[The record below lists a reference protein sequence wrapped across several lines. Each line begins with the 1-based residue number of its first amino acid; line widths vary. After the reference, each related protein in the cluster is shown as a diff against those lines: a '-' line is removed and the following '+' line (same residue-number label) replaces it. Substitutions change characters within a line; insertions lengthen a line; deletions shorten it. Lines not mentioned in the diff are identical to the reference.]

1 MSMKVKIL
9 SCMLLIWSASM
20 FSSTIFNSSKYDDS
34 LTKSIVNK
42 VEKGE
47 CKINI
52 YTKLDNGT
60 VIEGSITIIAD
71 EMNFLKCWGIKLYGL
86 FSSDF

>member
-1 MSMKVKIL
+1 MKVKIL
-9 SCMLLIWSASM
+9 SCMLLIWSVSM
-20 FSSTIFNSSKYDDS
+20 FSNTILNSSKYDNT
-34 LTKSIVNK
+34 LNKSIVNK
-42 VEKGE
+42 VENGE

-60 VIEGSITIIAD
+60 VIEGTITIIAD
-71 EMNFLKCWGIKLYGL
+71 EMNFLKCWGFKLYGL